1 MKLCFLHGLDSSP
14 QGTKASLLR
23 AYDPSCL
30 IPNLPPDINERLKVL
45 KHEFCEPVLLVGS
58 SLGGLTALMYAMSH
72 PEMVH
77 GLVLLAPAVGTKVGG
92 LFTGE
97 QERIISSV
105 YIPRGIPTVVIA
117 GFRDEVIPLS
127 SIRAMI
133 ERSPDP
139 GNIQLL
145 EVDDDH
151 NLHKSLDLILQA
163 IERIREMYIQKNQV
177 NPCLSKRSVDP
188 AVGAPRSAGL
198 SCQINT

>member
-45 KHEFCEPVLLVGS
+45 NHELRVPVLLVGS
-58 SLGGLTALMYAMSH
+58 SLGGLTALIYAMSH

-77 GLVLLAPAVGTKVGG
+77 GLVFLAPAVGTKVEG

-97 QERIISSV
+97 HKRIMSSV
-105 YIPRGIPTVVIA
+105 YIPQEIPTVVIA

-139 GNIQLL
+139 ANIQLL
-145 EVDDDH
+145 EVNDDH
-151 NLHKSLDLILQA
+151 DLHQSLDLMLQT
-163 IERIREMYIQKNQV
+163 IERIRERYIQKNQV
-177 NPCLSKRSVDP
+177 NPCLS
-188 AVGAPRSAGL
+188 
-198 SCQINT
+198 

>member
-23 AYDPSCL
+23 AYDPRCL

-45 KHEFCEPVLLVGS
+45 KHGLRAPVLLVGS

-77 GLVLLAPAVGTKVGG
+77 GLVLLAPAVGIKIED
-92 LFTGE
+92 LFTE
-97 QERIISSV
+97 EHKKIMSSV
-105 YIPRGIPTVVIA
+105 YIPQGIPTKLIVGI
-117 GFRDEVIPLS
+117 RDEVIPLS

-139 GNIQLL
+139 VNIQLL

-151 NLHKSLDLILQA
+151 DLYKSLDLILQA
-163 IERIREMYIQKNQV
+163 IERIRERFIRETSLGL
-177 NPCLSKRSVDP
+177 PF
-188 AVGAPRSAGL
+188 PRA
-198 SCQINT
+198 N

>member
-14 QGTKASLLR
+14 QGTKASFLR
-23 AYDPSCL
+23 AYDPRCW

-45 KHEFCEPVLLVGS
+45 EHGLREPMLIVGS

-77 GLVLLAPAVGTKVGG
+77 GLVLLAPAVGIKIEG
-92 LFTGE
+92 LFTAEHKG
-97 QERIISSV
+97 IISSV
-105 YIPRGIPTVVIA
+105 YIPQGIPTKLIV
-117 GFRDEVIPLS
+117 GLRDEVIPLD

-151 NLHKSLDLILQA
+151 DLHQSLDLMLQS
-163 IERIREMYIQKNQV
+163 IERIRERFIQKNQI
-177 NPCLSKRSVDP
+177 NPCL
-188 AVGAPRSAGL
+188 PRG
-198 SCQINT
+198 TRGYPVK